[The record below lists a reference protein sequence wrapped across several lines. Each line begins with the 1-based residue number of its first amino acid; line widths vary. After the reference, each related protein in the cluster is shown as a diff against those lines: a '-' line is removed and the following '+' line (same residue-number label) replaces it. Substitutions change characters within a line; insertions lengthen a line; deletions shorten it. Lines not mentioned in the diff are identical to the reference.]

1 MKQVAITRGTNF
13 ILVINLIIQGA
24 FSLDIGRVFTGYGI
38 GVFSYVVNL
47 FNQRMVLIHYDDI
60 NFKMFTPF
68 SNVDQQV
75 PIFIAEIA
83 PKNLRGG
90 LTTLNQVG
98 QM

>member
-1 MKQVAITRGTNF
+1 M
-13 ILVINLIIQGA
+13 QGA
-24 FSLDIGRVFTGYGI
+24 FSLDMGRFFTGYGI
-38 GVFSYVVNL
+38 GIFSYAVNRFHL
-47 FNQRMVLIHYDDI
+47 RIVLIFYDDI

-68 SNVDQQV
+68 SNVDRQV